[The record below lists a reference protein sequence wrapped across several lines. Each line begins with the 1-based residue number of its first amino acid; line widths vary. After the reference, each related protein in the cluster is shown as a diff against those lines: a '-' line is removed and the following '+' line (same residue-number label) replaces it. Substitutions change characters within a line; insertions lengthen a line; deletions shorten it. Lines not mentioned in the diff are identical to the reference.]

1 MTNDGLVF
9 VNGTLEEAKMFCE
22 ILHLYCTASST
33 RSTWRNLLLV
43 VGALVRTCLK
53 G

>member
-1 MTNDGLVF
+1 MTNDGLLF

-22 ILHLYCTASST
+22 ILHLYYIASST
-33 RSTWRNLLLV
+33 RSTWRNILSVL
-43 VGALVRTCLK
+43 AASVRTCLK

>member
-1 MTNDGLVF
+1 MTNDGLLF

-33 RSTWRNLLLV
+33 RSTSRNLVLV
-43 VGALVRTCLK
+43 LAASVRTCLK